1 MSFPKDSELKPKN
14 MLDVRD
20 PVSRVS
26 LDTFY
31 QVTFSFGK
39 QSNWFKGTASGGKK
53 FDGLDFKQKMNLL
66 CTQAEIPGTSYLTT
80 QAVGHHQG
88 VQEIFPTLRQF
99 PPLNLTF
106 YVDADHLILEVIESW
121 MSYINPLSTNSADPR
136 TFGRLSYPET
146 YKETVHVSKF
156 ERDTFLEGKNTAG
169 DSIST
174 TSASHYEFVNVWPQ
188 NMQSIRISYGQ
199 SSIMRCSIALSYDR
213 FFTDFTSFQSSI
225 PVASGDLVNNSKD
238 IKNSIADDRAVEGG
252 YTISKQNLN
261 TTGQL
266 VRADNAQYGN
276 TFPAGSF

>member
-1 MSFPKDSELKPKN
+1 
-14 MLDVRD
+14 MLDIRD

-31 QVTFSFGK
+31 QVSFSFGNNDKWFK
-39 QSNWFKGTASGGKK
+39 QSVSSGSKRAAGTT
-53 FDGLDFKQKMNLL
+53 FKQKMSLL

-88 VQEIFPTLRQF
+88 IQEVFPTLRQF

-169 DSIST
+169 DSKST

-238 IKNSIADDRAVEGG
+238 IKNSVTAVADDRAVEGG

>member
-1 MSFPKDSELKPKN
+1 MSFPKDTELKPKN

-39 QSNWFKGTASGGKK
+39 QSNWFKGTASGGKQ

-88 VQEIFPTLRQF
+88 IQEVFPTLRQF

-146 YKETVHVSKF
+146 YKEAIHVSKF
-156 ERDTFLEGKNTAG
+156 ERDTFIEGKTLAG
-169 DSIST
+169 DPRST
-174 TSASHYEFVNVWPQ
+174 TKTSHYEFVNVWPQ

-199 SSIMRCSIALSYDR
+199 SSIMRCSIALAYDR
-213 FFTDFTSFQSSI
+213 FFTDFTSHQSGV
-225 PVASGDLVNNSKD
+225 PVTTSVTNGDLVNNSNDVFAGFNELYPQED
-238 IKNSIADDRAVEGG
+238 IPTMSDF
-252 YTISKQNLN
+252 T
-261 TTGQL
+261 
-266 VRADNAQYGN
+266 
-276 TFPAGSF
+276 